1 MMMPAV
7 SAAFGL
13 EGGLNLYKIRSEA
26 TEHVLN
32 HMVGPNTK
40 NLTSNFR
47 RQMPIAEMP
56 GKTHQ
61 LIGILMPDFNN
72 EFRSGLNLQP
82 RPVFKLQTISFG
94 HRNCFRKI
102 EKNIFAVIRSQAN
115 APAMTRVKIKSYRVY
130 S

>member
-13 EGGLNLYKIRSEA
+13 EGGLNPYKIRSEA

-61 LIGILMPDFNN
+61 LIGIFMPDFNN
-72 EFRSGLNLQP
+72 EFRSRLNLQP
-82 RPVFKLQTISFG
+82 GPVFKLQAIAIG
-94 HRNCFRKI
+94 HRNRFRKI
-102 EKNIFAVIRSQAN
+102 EKNIFAVIRGQAN
-115 APAMTRVKIKSYRVY
+115 APAMTRVKIESYRVCG
-130 S
+130 